1 LIRSDRP
8 VLAIE
13 TSSSRPGAAIA
24 AFAPAGENAVRI
36 LAARY
41 VDGAPSRG
49 ETLADCIR
57 ELLESARIEVR
68 DLAALGV
75 VRGPGSYTGIRVGL
89 SLARGLALADG
100 IPVVGIGSLELMA
113 LAGKRVNGTVG
124 CVRRA
129 SGRQFYAALYA
140 WRGARAHETCE
151 PCVIDWDAAVA
162 WLEAGR
168 PSTVYSDRESVDS
181 LRELLR
187 SKSDIEVEQAAPEVA
202 EALARATLVRFEA
215 RGGERAS
222 EVLPLYVSAVNAR
235 PNRNR
240 VAVVELSGE

>member
-1 LIRSDRP
+1 MIRSDRP

-24 AFAPAGENAVRI
+24 AFAPGSEQEIRI
-36 LAARY
+36 LAVRY
-41 VDGAPSRG
+41 ADADAPGG

-57 ELLESARIEVR
+57 GLLEATLVEVR
-68 DLAALGV
+68 DLVALGV
-75 VRGPGSYTGIRVGL
+75 VRGPGSFTGIRVGL

-113 LAGKRVNGTVG
+113 LAGKRVNGPVG

-129 SGRQFYAALYA
+129 ARGQFYAALYA
-140 WRGARAHETCE
+140 RRGARAQELCA
-151 PCVIDWDAAVA
+151 PCVIDPNTARA
-162 WLEAGR
+162 WLEAEA

-181 LRELLR
+181 LRELLQ
-187 SKSDIEVEQAAPEVA
+187 SNSDIEVEQAAPGSA
-202 EALARATLVRFEA
+202 EALARATLARFEA
-215 RGGERAS
+215 SGGQRAA
-222 EVLPLYVSAVNAR
+222 EVLPLYVSAVNAW

-240 VAVVELSGE
+240 VAVIEDPCE